1 MNIFFWN
8 YFISI
13 KLFLKN
19 LKSDTCYVLTFELFM
34 SEFEDDE
41 DIPVITLSEPILITK
56 NSNPALISKFLINQ
70 TILASERFDLDYE
83 LIKDMRLDKGAPY
96 IRVKYNQISLF

>member
-1 MNIFFWN
+1 V
-8 YFISI
+8 
-13 KLFLKN
+13 KLFLAN
-19 LKSDTCYVLTFELFM
+19 LEKDKAYVLIFELFL
-34 SEFEDDE
+34 SEFHEN

-96 IRVKYNQISLF
+96 IRVKYNEIKLF